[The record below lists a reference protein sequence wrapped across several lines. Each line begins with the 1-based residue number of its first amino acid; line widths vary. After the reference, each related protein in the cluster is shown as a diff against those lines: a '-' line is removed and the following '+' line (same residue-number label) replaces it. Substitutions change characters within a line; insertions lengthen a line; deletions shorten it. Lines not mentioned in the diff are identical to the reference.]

1 MTHTTAL
8 IIFLFIFWLI
18 QQQEQYTTHTM
29 KNLNYIKSIIFVFAA
44 IFCTTA
50 NAQDCEPGT
59 RIKIEK
65 PQQWDIVEV
74 LDLIP
79 DCIPVHR
86 QAELRAE
93 LEVLHGKIYDYVLK
107 ESPDITVQDLYRQC
121 AEGCWGWLDIKCR
134 TGKWNQ

>member
-1 MTHTTAL
+1 V
-8 IIFLFIFWLI
+8 
-18 QQQEQYTTHTM
+18 
-29 KNLNYIKSIIFVFAA
+29 NR
-44 IFCTTA
+44 
-50 NAQDCEPGT
+50 GT
-59 RIKIEK
+59 RIQIEK

-79 DCIPVHR
+79 DCILYTG

-107 ESPDITVQDLYRQC
+107 ESPDITVEELYRQC

-134 TGKWNQ
+134 TGKWNQLAGDMLIMLALFIVALIVYDSVKKNTGKRKRR